1 MATDDSAKERSENL
15 LDSLVGISV
24 VFLATF
30 LGICNVKDGN
40 VVQQMQLKQ
49 GERNN
54 LWAWYQARNIRV
66 AVYEGTSEE
75 LGVPLPGESAEIKK
89 FRQDKSGEFRSKM
102 KDQDKK
108 MNKQKVDAES
118 LDAEIRELGAMD
130 DQFDLAEAALG
141 IGLAMMGVT
150 ALIKRR
156 WMFFTALA
164 PSAFG
169 FYMGIAGFMRVDTGF
184 LGVDWMIKLLT

>member
-75 LGVPLPGESAEIKK
+75 LGVPLPGESAEIKL
-89 FRQDKSGEFRSKM
+89 RAKSKTTDSGPRETTLTATADGGPWFATVRSTLP
-102 KDQDKK
+102 DPELT
-108 MNKQKVDAES
+108 AEP
-118 LDAEIRELGAMD
+118 
-130 DQFDLAEAALG
+130 
-141 IGLAMMGVT
+141 VC
-150 ALIKRR
+150 
-156 WMFFTALA
+156 
-164 PSAFG
+164 FG
-169 FYMGIAGFMRVDTGF
+169 
-184 LGVDWMIKLLT
+184 